1 MSRLI
6 PESGSNAT
14 TSRTIPEQSAADGG
28 GGGFGKI
35 HREYIE
41 SNMFEF
47 SLITNLSTAVLIKVP
62 TIDRDSVNMRE
73 LYRNGVVDA
82 VMVDVTPSR
91 SNQWR
96 IVGNTLEI
104 FGNVT
109 DEGDTYIV
117 RYPYK

>member
-35 HREYIE
+35 QREYIE
-41 SNMFEF
+41 SDVFTF
-47 SLITNLSTAVLIKVP
+47 SIETGLSTSTLVKVP
-62 TIDRDSVNMRE
+62 TTDADSVNMRE

-82 VMVDVTPSR
+82 VMVDVTPFR
-91 SNQWR
+91 SSQWR
-96 IVGNTLEI
+96 IVGNVLEI